1 MVNTNDSIK
10 LQLWDKQDGSHI
22 KMLAIKPND
31 LSSNPQ
37 DSLGEKNQLL

>member
-1 MVNTNDSIK
+1 MVNKNDSIK
-10 LQLWDKQDGSHI
+10 LQLQDRQDSAQV
-22 KMLAIKPND
+22 KMLAHKPND